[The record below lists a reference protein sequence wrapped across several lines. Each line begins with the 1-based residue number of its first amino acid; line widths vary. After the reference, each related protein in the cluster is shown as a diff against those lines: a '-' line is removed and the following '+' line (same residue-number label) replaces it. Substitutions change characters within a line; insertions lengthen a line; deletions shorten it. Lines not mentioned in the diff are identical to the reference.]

1 MEKLR
6 LLDGLEEVPLLR
18 IQSHCDTLFLYMQHL
33 YNTSRFLDVI
43 IQVGGSYA
51 TSAHRLILA
60 AYSRHLGAA
69 LFNVQNS
76 AVITLNIDPKVT
88 GVEMDDL
95 RTVIKYMYTGRCS
108 NRSRSKTLSVANV
121 LGCDSLVR
129 LLESEEARIYPNVEL
144 ENSNHAQELLQAIH
158 RFKTQRKFID
168 CFMSIE
174 NRMIL
179 RCHRLMLCAFSTHFE
194 NALACTEKSAIVTVD
209 IDPQITGVNSMAL
222 RNIVDFLYSGSIR
235 KTSRHHKMLRQ
246 AAVTL
251 GMARLVD
258 TIDEELIASETH
270 RSYYADDYDE
280 ALLTNTIYGLS
291 DTISSRNFVENNES
305 NISVV
310 NCSNFEDEDDD
321 SNQAET
327 SAEDL
332 MEEASNYIDKD
343 KIQMAEDEI
352 MQNVMAVA
360 KAANDYMCIYE
371 KFVAGPSRGCKGG
384 TYGHKRLML
393 QLKKDTKLSH
403 IEEASTSYD
412 TIQNDDFETVSAVT
426 MSYIPHAKKRHL
438 LDSFGYGL
446 PEIIAPKDVTVPLL
460 VGDQEIMME
469 KPFKC
474 PFCDHRTKEKSAV
487 EKHVRCIHTLETPY
501 KCRYCSQAF
510 KVQSNLVRHLRAH
523 TGEKPYACKKCGTT
537 YADKKNMDAH
547 IFREHL
553 KLKPFEC
560 PEEFCRAKFWRKDRF
575 VLHCRRA
582 HNFEP
587 IITFEKLNYMTDK
600 DVDQYI
606 RQNIV
611 WSKLPQEIRIV
622 LGNSQREYDKLV
634 LEYSIKNQLRY
645 KGNIVKYVKKNEET
659 YYDILLKYSETHLML
674 YPYHL
679 SNIVVRELRM
689 TPFSYYIN
697 IMTNLM
703 NAEKSYDSLPNFTA
717 ADAVRLLGIG
727 RNQYIELMNQN
738 RCNRKLFRKNK
749 SLRELLPAKP
759 VAINIEPWWLVA
771 PGSILESD
779 VKLLNKDEKDLL
791 DMLIDEGAQLVGT
804 LDAKLVQK
812 LYNRGLAY
820 LEVPVNDDDYI
831 YVPTLDGFVMN
842 RVLGDYFENLL
853 YQIFIAI
860 DEQTTVRE
868 LSETLNIDLQLV
880 KNAISVFCRL
890 GFAKKRITGLENL
903 ALHVTWASHMIIPE
917 VDEDS
922 TAAITADL
930 SDFSTALVS
939 PGGADEDD
947 ENESG
952 ADGLI
957 INQDVL
963 IASCTSLSLA
973 PTPSSGNEAAKRI
986 AFLFDSSLTAFLMM
1000 GNLSVSLK
1008 NHAVTLFEVGKL
1020 SDESLDSFVE
1030 ELQNVKLFM
1039 EGEAQRYS
1047 EHAQTLLLTIIS
1059 LRSSSELDLIRGESL
1074 LSLDQPT
1081 RLRLINKTYRC
1092 LVSMAPLSGEA
1103 CPLSVPSIPHLGTI
1117 IPEVVSSWFR
1127 LFLYCTLGDGPVSLF
1142 IPKGSRFPII
1152 PCALRRCKH
1161 LLITTASHEPV
1172 IVSVDNCLIQ
1182 LNDMLQMHAIF
1193 VQEYSAVTDDSEIVS
1208 VPFPFTDSSLINGHF
1223 SSHPSIL
1230 KLREKL
1236 GLNSLCGYLTLL
1248 CRKKSA
1254 KWEEQSQKNRK
1265 SNSTTVSKDPRKIAN
1280 LRVHL
1285 RDDETY
1291 ADYTVLDCI
1300 FGVPLFDE
1308 HLNKI
1313 ICQRI
1318 KDCRLLDPKNLNMV
1332 EFANHD
1338 LVHSLRELIN
1348 KYQTWGEE
1356 PISVWEMSR
1365 WCPPTQILLF
1375 QNGEI
1380 NIVDDLRI
1388 C

>member
-1 MEKLR
+1 MEKLK
-6 LLDGLEEVPLLR
+6 LEDGLEEIPFLR
-18 IQSHCDTLFLYMQHL
+18 MQSHYDTLFLYMQHL
-33 YNTSRFLDVI
+33 YNTSHFLDVI
-43 IQVGGSYA
+43 VQSDGSYVM
-51 TSAHRLILA
+51 SAHRLILA
-60 AYSRHLGAA
+60 AYSRHLETA
-69 LFNVQNS
+69 LCS
-76 AVITLNIDPKVT
+76 
-88 GVEMDDL
+88 VEMDDL
-95 RTVIKYMYTGRCS
+95 RALVKYMYTGRCN
-108 NRSRSKTLSVANV
+108 NRSQNRTLFVANA
-121 LGCDSLVR
+121 LGCDSLIR
-129 LLESEEARIYPNVEL
+129 LIESEEAQLYKNVDL
-144 ENSNHAQELLQAIH
+144 ENPDHAQELLQAIH
-158 RFKTQRKFID
+158 RFKTQGKFID
-168 CFMSIE
+168 CLVSSQS
-174 NRMIL
+174 RVIL

-194 NALACTEKSAIVTVD
+194 NALAHTEKSATVTVD
-209 IDPQITGVNSMAL
+209 IDPQITGVSSVDL
-222 RNIVDFLYSGSIR
+222 RNIVDFLYSGSVR
-235 KTSRHHKMLRQ
+235 TTSRRHKILRQ
-246 AAVTL
+246 AAITL
-251 GMARLVD
+251 GVARLVD
-258 TIDEELIASETH
+258 AIDELITSETDL
-270 RSYYADDYDE
+270 SYNIDDGDE
-280 ALLTNTIYGLS
+280 MLVTNEIYGLS
-291 DTISSRNFVENNES
+291 DSINNRNFIGNNECD
-305 NISVV
+305 ISTIQD
-310 NCSNFEDEDDD
+310 SNFEDENHD
-321 SNQAET
+321 NNLVET

-332 MEEASNYIDKD
+332 MEEASNHIDKNEI
-343 KIQMAEDEI
+343 KTIEDDMKQSGMI
-352 MQNVMAVA
+352 VA

-371 KFVAGPSRGCKGG
+371 KFVSGPSRGRKGG

-393 QLKKDTKLSH
+393 QLKKN
-403 IEEASTSYD
+403 IEETPQSYGAA
-412 TIQNDDFETVSAVT
+412 QNDEFETVSAVT
-426 MSYIPHAKKRHL
+426 VSYIPPNKKQHL

-446 PEIIAPKDVTVPLL
+446 PEIVAPKDVTVPLL
-460 VGDQEIMME
+460 VGDQEVMME

-501 KCRYCSQAF
+501 KCQYCNQAF
-510 KVQSNLVRHLRAH
+510 KVQSNLVRHIRAH

-575 VLHCRRA
+575 AVHCRRM
-582 HNFEP
+582 HSFEP
-587 IITFEKLNYMTDK
+587 STVLEFDFLFSNVPANYSVLENCMTDK

-606 RQNIV
+606 RKNIV
-611 WSKLPQEIRIV
+611 WSKLPQEIQIV

-697 IMTNLM
+697 IMANLM

-717 ADAVRLLGIG
+717 ADAMRLLGIG

-738 RCNRKLFRKNK
+738 RCNRKIFRKSK

-779 VKLLNKDEKDLL
+779 VKLLSRDERDLL
-791 DMLIDEGAQLVGT
+791 DMLIDEGVQLVGT

-853 YQIFIAI
+853 YQIFVTI

-868 LSETLNIDLQLV
+868 LSETLDIDLQLV

-903 ALHVTWASHMIIPE
+903 ALHVTWASHMIFSE

-939 PGGADEDD
+939 PGTADEED

-952 ADGLI
+952 ADGLLM
-957 INQDVL
+957 NHDVL
-963 IASCTSLSLA
+963 TSSLTSLSLPT
-973 PTPSSGNEAAKRI
+973 PTPSGGSEATKRI

-1020 SDESLDSFVE
+1020 SDESLDSLVE

-1047 EHAQTLLLTIIS
+1047 EHAQTLLSTILA
-1059 LRSSSELDLIRGESL
+1059 LRNNSELDLIRGESL
-1074 LSLDQPT
+1074 LSLDHPT

-1092 LVSMAPLSGEA
+1092 LVSMAPLSGDA
-1103 CPLSVPSIPHLGTI
+1103 CPLSVPSIPHFGTV

-1127 LFLYCTLGDGPVSLF
+1127 LFLYSTLSDGPISLY
-1142 IPKGSRFPII
+1142 IPKGEGIERYGKYRKALANSQLYRF
-1152 PCALRRCKH
+1152 
-1161 LLITTASHEPV
+1161 LLYA
-1172 IVSVDNCLIQ
+1172 
-1182 LNDMLQMHAIF
+1182 
-1193 VQEYSAVTDDSEIVS
+1193 EYSGVADDSEIVS
-1208 VPFPFTDSSLINGHF
+1208 VPFPFSESSLTDGHF
-1223 SSHPSIL
+1223 SSHPSVL

-1236 GLNSLCGYLTLL
+1236 GLNSLCGYLILL
-1248 CRKKSA
+1248 CKKTNA
-1254 KWEEQSQKNRK
+1254 ELEEQSDKNRRS
-1265 SNSTTVSKDPRKIAN
+1265 SNAVINKDPRKITSP
-1280 LRVHL
+1280 RVHL

-1291 ADYTVLDCI
+1291 ADYTLLDCV
-1300 FGVPLFDE
+1300 FGLPLFDE
-1308 HLNKI
+1308 HLNRV

-1318 KDCRLLDPKNLNMV
+1318 KDCELLDSKNSNTV
-1332 EFANHD
+1332 EFANRD
-1338 LVHSLRELIN
+1338 LVQSLRGLIR
-1348 KYQTWGEE
+1348 KYQTCEE
-1356 PISVWEMSR
+1356 EEMSR
-1365 WCPPTQILLF
+1365 WSPPTQTLLF

-1380 NIVDDLRI
+1380 SVVDDLRVWVFVGRFLNQVFMGGYFQPVI
-1388 C
+1388 Y

>member
-1 MEKLR
+1 
-6 LLDGLEEVPLLR
+6 
-18 IQSHCDTLFLYMQHL
+18 
-33 YNTSRFLDVI
+33 
-43 IQVGGSYA
+43 
-51 TSAHRLILA
+51 
-60 AYSRHLGAA
+60 
-69 LFNVQNS
+69 
-76 AVITLNIDPKVT
+76 
-88 GVEMDDL
+88 MDDL
-95 RTVIKYMYTGRCS
+95 RALVKYMYTGRCS
-108 NRSRSKTLSVANV
+108 NRSQSKTLFVANA
-121 LGCDSLVR
+121 LGCDSLIR
-129 LLESEEARIYPNVEL
+129 LLGSEEARIYQNADL
-144 ENSNHAQELLQAIH
+144 ENPDHAQELLRAVH
-158 RFKTQRKFID
+158 RFKTQGKFID
-168 CFMSIE
+168 CTVTSQ
-174 NRMIL
+174 NRVIL

-194 NALACTEKSAIVTVD
+194 NALSCTERSGIITVD
-209 IDPQITGVNSMAL
+209 IDPHITGVSSVDL
-222 RNIVDFLYSGSIR
+222 RNIVDFLYSGTVR
-235 KTSRHHKMLRQ
+235 TTSRRHKILRQ

-251 GMARLVD
+251 GVARLVD
-258 TIDEELIASETH
+258 VIDEELIASETNH
-270 RSYYADDYDE
+270 SYGTDSREEMITDAVYE
-280 ALLTNTIYGLS
+280 LS
-291 DTISSRNFVENNES
+291 DPMGNRNLIGNSESDISAMNG
-305 NISVV
+305 
-310 NCSNFEDEDDD
+310 SNFEDEDYD
-321 SNQAET
+321 SNLAET

-343 KIQMAEDEI
+343 EIQTAEDDI
-352 MQNVMAVA
+352 KQSGMAVT

-371 KFVAGPSRGCKGG
+371 KYVAGPSRGRKGG
-384 TYGHKRLML
+384 TYGQKRLML
-393 QLKKDTKLSH
+393 QLKKDIKLSH
-403 IEEASTSYD
+403 VGEASSSYGAMP
-412 TIQNDDFETVSAVT
+412 NNDFETVSAVT
-426 MSYIPHAKKRHL
+426 VSYIPSAKKHHL

-446 PEIIAPKDVTVPLL
+446 PEIVAPKDVTVPLL
-460 VGDQEIMME
+460 VGDQEVMME

-501 KCRYCSQAF
+501 KCHYCSQAF
-510 KVQSNLVRHLRAH
+510 KVQSNLVRHIRSH

-575 VLHCRRA
+575 VVHCRRT
-582 HNFEP
+582 HSFEP
-587 IITFEKLNYMTDK
+587 VITFEKLNCMTDK

-689 TPFSYYIN
+689 TPFNYYIN
-697 IMTNLM
+697 IMANLM

-717 ADAVRLLGIG
+717 ADAMRLLGIG

-738 RCNRKLFRKNK
+738 RCNRKIFRKSK

-759 VAINIEPWWLVA
+759 VAINIEPWWLIA

-779 VKLLNKDEKDLL
+779 VKLLNRDEKDLL

-853 YQIFIAI
+853 YQIFVAI

-917 VDEDS
+917 MDEDS
-922 TAAITADL
+922 TAPITADL

-947 ENESG
+947 ENEAG
-952 ADGLI
+952 TDGLLM
-957 INQDVL
+957 NHDVL
-963 IASCTSLSLA
+963 AASITSLSLTT
-973 PTPSSGNEAAKRI
+973 PTPSGGNEAAKRI

-1047 EHAQTLLLTIIS
+1047 EHAQTLLLTILA
-1059 LRSSSELDLIRGESL
+1059 LRNSSELDLIRGESL
-1074 LSLDQPT
+1074 LSLDHAT
-1081 RLRLINKTYRC
+1081 RVRLINKTYRC

-1103 CPLSVPSIPHLGTI
+1103 CPLSVPSIPHFGTV
-1117 IPEVVSSWFR
+1117 IPEV
-1127 LFLYCTLGDGPVSLF
+1127 C
-1142 IPKGSRFPII
+1142 
-1152 PCALRRCKH
+1152 
-1161 LLITTASHEPV
+1161 
-1172 IVSVDNCLIQ
+1172 
-1182 LNDMLQMHAIF
+1182 
-1193 VQEYSAVTDDSEIVS
+1193 
-1208 VPFPFTDSSLINGHF
+1208 
-1223 SSHPSIL
+1223 
-1230 KLREKL
+1230 
-1236 GLNSLCGYLTLL
+1236 
-1248 CRKKSA
+1248 
-1254 KWEEQSQKNRK
+1254 
-1265 SNSTTVSKDPRKIAN
+1265 
-1280 LRVHL
+1280 
-1285 RDDETY
+1285 
-1291 ADYTVLDCI
+1291 
-1300 FGVPLFDE
+1300 
-1308 HLNKI
+1308 
-1313 ICQRI
+1313 
-1318 KDCRLLDPKNLNMV
+1318 
-1332 EFANHD
+1332 
-1338 LVHSLRELIN
+1338 
-1348 KYQTWGEE
+1348 
-1356 PISVWEMSR
+1356 
-1365 WCPPTQILLF
+1365 
-1375 QNGEI
+1375 
-1380 NIVDDLRI
+1380 
-1388 C
+1388 

>member
-1 MEKLR
+1 MERLR
-6 LLDGLEEVPLLR
+6 LEDGLEEIPFLQM
-18 IQSHCDTLFLYMQHL
+18 QSHCDTLLLYMQHL

-43 IQVGGSYA
+43 VQNNGDYA
-51 TSAHRLILA
+51 ISAHRLILA
-60 AYSRHLGAA
+60 AYSRHLDAA
-69 LFNVQNS
+69 LSSVQDS
-76 AVITLNIDPKVT
+76 AVITLNIDPKIT
-88 GVEMDDL
+88 GVKMDEL
-95 RTVIKYMYTGRCS
+95 RALVKYMYTGRCN
-108 NRSRSKTLSVANV
+108 NRSQSRTLFVANA
-121 LGCDSLVR
+121 LGCDSLIR
-129 LLESEEARIYPNVEL
+129 LLESEEAQIYENVDL
-144 ENSNHAQELLQAIH
+144 ENPDHAQELLQAIH
-158 RFKTQRKFID
+158 RFKTEGKFID
-168 CFMSIE
+168 CFVSS
-174 NRMIL
+174 RSRVIL

-194 NALACTEKSAIVTVD
+194 NALACTEKSTIVTVD
-209 IDPQITGVNSMAL
+209 IDPQITGVSSVDL
-222 RNIVDFLYSGSIR
+222 RNIVDFLYSGSVR
-235 KTSRHHKMLRQ
+235 TTSRRRKILRQ

-251 GMARLVD
+251 GVARLVD
-258 TIDEELIASETH
+258 AIDEELIASETDL
-270 RSYYADDYDE
+270 SYSAGDRDE
-280 ALLTNTIYGLS
+280 MLVTNAIYGLS
-291 DTISSRNFVENNES
+291 DPAGNLIENSES
-305 NISVV
+305 DISVI
-310 NCSNFEDEDDD
+310 NNPDFEDENDD
-321 SNQAET
+321 SNVAET
-327 SAEDL
+327 SAENL
-332 MEEASNYIDKD
+332 MEEASDYIDKD
-343 KIQMAEDEI
+343 EIQMIDDRK
-352 MQNVMAVA
+352 QNGMAVA
-360 KAANDYMCIYE
+360 KAANDYMYIYE
-371 KFVAGPSRGCKGG
+371 KFVAGPSRGRKGG
-384 TYGHKRLML
+384 TYGHKRLMS
-393 QLKKDTKLSH
+393 QLEKDIKLCH
-403 IEEASTSYD
+403 VEEASANCD
-412 TIQNDDFETVSAVT
+412 AMQNDNFETVSAVT
-426 MSYIPHAKKRHL
+426 MSYIPPSKKRHL

-446 PEIIAPKDVTVPLL
+446 PEIVAPKDVTVPLL
-460 VGDQEIMME
+460 VGDQEVMME

-501 KCRYCSQAF
+501 KCQYCNQAF
-510 KVQSNLVRHLRAH
+510 KVQSNLVRHIRAH
-523 TGEKPYACKKCGTT
+523 TGEKPYTCKKCGTT

-575 VLHCRRA
+575 VVHCRRI
-582 HNFEP
+582 HSFEP
-587 IITFEKLNYMTDK
+587 VISFGKLNCMTDK

-606 RQNIV
+606 RQNVV
-611 WSKLPQEIRIV
+611 WSKLPEEIRIV

-645 KGNIVKYVKKNEET
+645 KVKYVKKNEET

-697 IMTNLM
+697 IMANLM

-717 ADAVRLLGIG
+717 ADAMRLLGIG
-727 RNQYIELMNQN
+727 RNQYIDLMNQN
-738 RCNRKLFRKNK
+738 RCNRKIFRKSK

-759 VAINIEPWWLVA
+759 VAINIEPWWLLA

-779 VKLLNKDEKDLL
+779 VKLLNRDEKDLL

-853 YQIFIAI
+853 YQIFVTI

-903 ALHVTWASHMIIPE
+903 ALHVTWASHMTIPE
-917 VDEDS
+917 MDEDS

-930 SDFSTALVS
+930 TDFSTALVS

-952 ADGLI
+952 ADGLLT
-957 INQDVL
+957 NHDVL
-963 IASCTSLSLA
+963 TTSFTSLSL
-973 PTPSSGNEAAKRI
+973 PTPILSGGSEAAKRI

-1047 EHAQTLLLTIIS
+1047 EHAQTLLLTILA
-1059 LRSSSELDLIRGESL
+1059 LRNNSELDLIRGESL
-1074 LSLDQPT
+1074 LSLDHPA

-1092 LVSMAPLSGEA
+1092 LVSMAPLNGEA
-1103 CPLSVPSIPHLGTI
+1103 CPLSTPSIPHFGTV

-1127 LFLYCTLGDGPVSLF
+1127 LFLYCTVGDGPVSLY
-1142 IPKGSRFPII
+1142 IPKGSRVPVI
-1152 PCALRRCKH
+1152 PCALRRCKR
-1161 LLITTASHEPV
+1161 LLITTASHEPI
-1172 IVSVDNCLIQ
+1172 IVPADNCLIQ
-1182 LNDMLQMHAIF
+1182 LNDILQMHAVF
-1193 VQEYSAVTDDSEIVS
+1193 VQEYSAVTDDSEIAS
-1208 VPFPFTDSSLINGHF
+1208 VPFPFTESSLTDGDF
-1223 SSHPSIL
+1223 SSHPSVL
-1230 KLREKL
+1230 KLQRKL
-1236 GLNSLCGYLTLL
+1236 GLNSLCGYLILL
-1248 CRKKSA
+1248 CKKKSA
-1254 KWEEQSQKNRK
+1254 EWEQQSDKNRK
-1265 SNSTTVSKDPRKIAN
+1265 GSSTTISKDPRKITS

-1285 RDDETY
+1285 RNDETY
-1291 ADYTVLDCI
+1291 ADYTLLDCV

-1308 HLNKI
+1308 HLNRV

-1318 KDCRLLDPKNLNMV
+1318 KDFELLDPKNSNTA
-1332 EFANHD
+1332 EFANHG
-1338 LVHSLRELIN
+1338 LIQSLRELIS
-1348 KYQTWGEE
+1348 KYQTWEEE
-1356 PISVWEMSR
+1356 PTSTWETSR
-1365 WCPPTQILLF
+1365 WSPPTQTLLF

-1380 NIVDDLRI
+1380 SIVDDLRVW
-1388 C
+1388 